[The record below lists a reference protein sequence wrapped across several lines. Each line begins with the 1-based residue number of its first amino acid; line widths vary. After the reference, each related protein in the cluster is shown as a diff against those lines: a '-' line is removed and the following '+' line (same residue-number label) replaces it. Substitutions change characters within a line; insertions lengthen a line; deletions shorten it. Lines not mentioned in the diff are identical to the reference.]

1 VPPYIRTIN
10 ESDVLYAGLSYVGF
24 DLRRQQKVN
33 LYRNVERFKAH
44 YGVGPRTVVPFFGDL
59 RDKFPE
65 IIFKDSLLTMNWLK
79 AYDVQP
85 VLAGRWG
92 YCEEY
97 IGAKVKECGKQ
108 MQSLKDTKIRFELDD
123 DEIFFSLDTVNYL
136 VQEMRQDPSSK
147 WYDHKSHSCG
157 LVS

>member
-1 VPPYIRTIN
+1 M
-10 ESDVLYAGLSYVGF
+10 
-24 DLRRQQKVN
+24 K
-33 LYRNVERFKAH
+33 
-44 YGVGPRTVVPFFGDL
+44 
-59 RDKFPE
+59 
-65 IIFKDSLLTMNWLK
+65 
-79 AYDVQP
+79 
-85 VLAGRWG
+85 
-92 YCEEY
+92 EY
-97 IGAKVKECGKQ
+97 GKQ